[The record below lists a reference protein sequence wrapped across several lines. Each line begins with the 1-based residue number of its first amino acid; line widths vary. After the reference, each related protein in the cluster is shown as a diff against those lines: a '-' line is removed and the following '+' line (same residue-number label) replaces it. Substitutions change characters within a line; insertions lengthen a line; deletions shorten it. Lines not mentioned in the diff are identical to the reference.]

1 MIFHPKKIWFQ
12 EYFALNKSHICNT
25 WKHIK
30 QIIVIIGKRNK
41 SVSDPVQVATGF
53 IGIKLAQKIQPY
65 KDYFTSLFKKN
76 MTNSIFLTDTMPAAI
91 AKLISSLDT
100 KKIIRSKKCSN
111 FYTQI

>member
-1 MIFHPKKIWFQ
+1 M
-12 EYFALNKSHICNT
+12 
-25 WKHIK
+25 
-30 QIIVIIGKRNK
+30 GKRNK

-53 IGIKLAQKIQPY
+53 NNFFTGTGIKLAQKIQPY